1 MDSINQRAS
10 ALQLAIREYEQ
21 YLGERV
27 SWLERLGDA
36 LTGIDERV
44 DYTNILLI
52 RLALL
57 WGIPPTAVPEAPPAL
72 MPLAVPYT
80 PTVYPV
86 RPIMPV
92 MTPLGTPVSK
102 LDKASI
108 TSATEYK
115 TVVEWK
121 IPEHY
126 YGELFQ
132 VSMMADDYVHAQFR
146 LVIAN
151 KEQWRDKYLIAVLAQ
166 GFRGTELTE
175 RMLVQIQAKT
185 DNEANPFVAYA
196 EIAGKE
202 YQK

>member
-1 MDSINQRAS
+1 MVNQRTS
-10 ALQLAIREYEQ
+10 ALQQAIKEYEQ
-21 YLGERV
+21 YLGERIT
-27 SWLERLGDA
+27 WLERLGDA

-57 WGIPPTAVPEAPPAL
+57 WGIPPTALPEAPPAL
-72 MPLAVPYT
+72 MPIAVPYT
-80 PTVYPV
+80 PTIYPV
-86 RPIMPV
+86 RPIRPV
-92 MTPLGTPVSK
+92 MTPLGTPISK
-102 LDKASI
+102 LDKANI

-121 IPEHY
+121 IADHF
-126 YGELFQ
+126 YGELFEL
-132 VSMMADDYVHAQFR
+132 SMTADDYTHAQFR

-151 KEQWRDKYLIAVLAQ
+151 KEQWTDKYLMSSLTQ
-166 GFRGTELTE
+166 SFRGNELTE

-185 DNEANPFVAYA
+185 DNEANPITAYG